1 MQTCKPISTISYNS
15 LPFLRSVLDNLIRL
29 HVIDFYMYI
38 HHIGEVDLF
47 GEEEKEHTH
56 LFVIPNRRINT
67 SDLGDEFKEI
77 DPHFDKP
84 LKCITWN
91 VSKSDDWI
99 LYALHDAK
107 YLATKFETRQIEYNY
122 NDIVASDY
130 DELRRRY
137 RQAYESSGYAKM
149 KNLYQYARSGGSLN
163 KLLEIGAIPVNQ
175 VQAYDD
181 FFKLSRKLDI
191 SNKE

>member
-1 MQTCKPISTISYNS
+1 MQTCKSISTISYNS

-91 VSKSDDWI
+91 VSNFVARYFASCKAYKIQSSD
-99 LYALHDAK
+99 
-107 YLATKFETRQIEYNY
+107 FETFQVIHFKGLSKCGSISLCGHRL
-122 NDIVASDY
+122 DAGGLDF
-130 DELRRRY
+130 Y
-137 RQAYESSGYAKM
+137 RAVS
-149 KNLYQYARSGGSLN
+149 
-163 KLLEIGAIPVNQ
+163 
-175 VQAYDD
+175 
-181 FFKLSRKLDI
+181 F
-191 SNKE
+191 